1 MPQWNLSKKKKKKPQ
16 FIFTFALWNTKAEKY
31 LAQNLIVELNY
42 NTAEM
47 VDMHTKIKAEV
58 FDP

>member
-1 MPQWNLSKKKKKKPQ
+1 MPQLNLSKKTQ
-16 FIFTFALWNTKAEKY
+16 FIFTFALQNTKVEKY
-31 LAQNLIVELNY
+31 LAQNLIVGLNY

-47 VDMHTKIKAEV
+47 VDMHTKIKAAV